1 MNIFKTIDLVLC
13 RIEKYIKYQIQML
26 RHRPKLIW
34 DSIWLRSDEFHQ
46 SLDLSAFAYMDM
58 NEYDRQQYI
67 RNLVRRRN
75 AAHEKEK
82 PK

>member
-1 MNIFKTIDLVLC
+1 M
-13 RIEKYIKYQIQML
+13 
-26 RHRPKLIW
+26 
-34 DSIWLRSDEFHQ
+34 WLRSDEFHQ
-46 SLDLSAFAYMDM
+46 SLDLNAFAYMDM